1 MTSEVWLTTTEAGSA
16 LGYSSDWVLAQIKAG
31 KLPATINKG
40 EVRRSYRIRR
50 EDLAA
55 FERGYLSADG
65 ASQR

>member
-1 MTSEVWLTTTEAGSA
+1 MTSDEWLTTTEAGSA
-16 LGYSSDWVLAQIKAG
+16 LGYSSDWVLGQIKTG
-31 KLPATINKG
+31 KLSAMINKG

-55 FERGYLSADG
+55 FEREYLSAGG